1 MKPERAWVVEYFEY
15 KNYCFKVTERLPFPE
30 YMKQMSDFKFSLS
43 PRGYGPDTYRTWEAL
58 MVGSIPIVHTS
69 QLDSLYAD
77 LPIVIVDNWETITQ
91 EFLEKKYKE
100 ITSKKWPIDKLFM
113 EYWVRA
119 DFGSQTRNILTTKTK
134 GEWDE
139 GKNYT
144 HGTGVLQYAAAN
156 DVPC

>member
-1 MKPERAWVVEYFEY
+1 MKPERAEVVEYFEN
-15 KNYCFKVTERLPFPE
+15 KNYCYKVKKRIPFLE
-30 YMKQMSDFKFSLS
+30 YMEQMAEFKFALS

-77 LPIVIVDNWETITQ
+77 LPILIIDDWECLTQ

-113 EYWVRA
+113 AYWERQILAVRKEFLA
-119 DFGSQTRNILTTKTK
+119 IR
-134 GEWDE
+134 
-139 GKNYT
+139 
-144 HGTGVLQYAAAN
+144 
-156 DVPC
+156 